1 MNEINIF
8 KECKD
13 IDFYKD
19 HIIQLI
25 NLSLEATRY
34 NQVKINIIFCNNDKL
49 NSFKQEYFNDDALT
63 DIITFPIKND
73 NDLEAEIYISI
84 EMAKINAEKF
94 NVSLNN
100 ELSRLIVHGI
110 LHLIGF
116 NDDTEDSKKIMFLKQ
131 DEIISNF
138 QKDVCNEQI
147 S

>member
-8 KECKD
+8 KEYKD
-13 IDFYKD
+13 IDFNKN

-25 NLSLEATRY
+25 NLSLETTKY
-34 NQVKINIIFCNNDKL
+34 NQVKINLIFCDNDKL

-73 NDLEAEIYISI
+73 NDLEAEIYIST
-84 EMAKINAEKF
+84 EMAKTNADEF

-100 ELSRLIVHGI
+100 ELSRLIVHGV
-110 LHLIGF
+110 LHLVGF

-138 QKDVCNEQI
+138 QKEVCNE
-147 S
+147 

>member
-1 MNEINIF
+1 MIF
-8 KECKD
+8 
-13 IDFYKD
+13 
-19 HIIQLI
+19 L
-25 NLSLEATRY
+25 
-34 NQVKINIIFCNNDKL
+34 KINIIFCNNDKL

-100 ELSRLIVHGI
+100 ELSRLIVHGV

-138 QKDVCNEQI
+138 QKDVCNE
-147 S
+147 

>member
-138 QKDVCNEQI
+138 QKDVCSEQI

>member
-8 KECKD
+8 KEYGD
-13 IDFYKD
+13 IDFHKD

-25 NLSLEATRY
+25 NLSLESAKY
-34 NQVKINIIFCNNDKL
+34 NQVKINLIFCDNDKL
-49 NSFKQEYFNDDALT
+49 NSFKRQYFDDDVLT
-63 DIITFPIKND
+63 DIVSFPIKND

-84 EMAKINAEKF
+84 EMAKINADEF

-100 ELSRLIVHGI
+100 ELSRLIVHGV
-110 LHLIGF
+110 LHLVGF

-138 QKDVCNEQI
+138 QKDVCNE
-147 S
+147 

>member
-25 NLSLEATRY
+25 NLSLESTKY
-34 NQVKINIIFCNNDKL
+34 NQVKINLIFCDNDKL
-49 NSFKQEYFNDDALT
+49 NSFKRQYFDDDVLT
-63 DIITFPIKND
+63 DIVSFPIKND

-84 EMAKINAEKF
+84 EMAKINADEF

-100 ELSRLIVHGI
+100 ELSRLIIHGV

>member
-100 ELSRLIVHGI
+100 ELSRLIVHGV

>member
-8 KECKD
+8 KECND
-13 IDFYKD
+13 IDFHKD
-19 HIIQLI
+19 HIVQLI
-25 NLSLEATRY
+25 NLSLEATKY

-84 EMAKINAEKF
+84 EMAKINADEF

-100 ELSRLIVHGI
+100 ELSRLIVHGV

-116 NDDTEDSKKIMFLKQ
+116 NDDTEDSKKIMFSKQ
-131 DEIISNF
+131 EEIISNF
-138 QKDVCNEQI
+138 QKDICSE
-147 S
+147 

>member
-84 EMAKINAEKF
+84 EMAKINADEF

-100 ELSRLIVHGI
+100 ELSRLIVHGV

-138 QKDVCNEQI
+138 QKDVCNE
-147 S
+147 